1 MATERYTIKYEQLK
15 AKKNV
20 YKIYVSATCV
30 TKER

>member
-20 YKIYVSATCV
+20 YKIMFQPCV